1 MKSMTGYGS
10 SAFELPSCP
19 LFFELTIQSVNRK
32 NLDCQIFVPQEWSDI
47 ETKISEWTKDQFIR
61 GRIMIHL
68 KINKKKQNN
77 NGFHLNDTLL
87 DQSIKELS
95 NFCTQRSIPLDLNPS
110 LLIKLNQLLK
120 DQEALPAWKESESII
135 KNAFDEAM
143 TKWQSMRD
151 TEGKALKDDFNQRII
166 TLTDLI
172 DSVESLAASASK
184 DFSQKLIDRLNSM
197 NLEVDLEDDRVLKEI
212 ALFADRS
219 DITEE
224 LTRLKSHVSQFKQF
238 TESPDS
244 IGRKMDFLCIEMFRE
259 MNTIS
264 SKTQQIEVTKNIIEG
279 KNELERIREQVQN
292 IE

>member
-10 SAFELPSCP
+10 STFELPACP
-19 LFFELTIQSVNRK
+19 LFFEFTVQSVNRK
-32 NLDCQIFVPQEWSDI
+32 NLDCQIYVPQEWSDL
-47 ETKISEWTKDQFIR
+47 EPKISEWTKDQFIR
-61 GRIMIHL
+61 GRVMIHL
-68 KINKKKQNN
+68 KINKKKQSNS
-77 NGFHLNDTLL
+77 GFHLNGTLL
-87 DQSIKELS
+87 DQSIQELS
-95 NFCTQRSIPLDLNPS
+95 DFCSQRNIPIDLNPS

-120 DQEALPAWKESESII
+120 DQEALPSWEESESII
-135 KNAFDEAM
+135 KDAFSKALSHWQAM
-143 TKWQSMRD
+143 RT
-151 TEGKALKDDFNQRII
+151 TEGDALRNDFEQRMETLAQLII
-166 TLTDLI
+166 N
-172 DSVESLAASASK
+172 VEALAASASN
-184 DFSQKLIDRLNSM
+184 DFSKKLIDRLNSM
-197 NLEVDLEDDRVLKEI
+197 NLEIDLEDDRVLKEI

-224 LTRLKSHVSQFKQF
+224 LTRLKSHIDQFKHF
-238 TESPDS
+238 IASPES

>member
-1 MKSMTGYGS
+1 MNSMTGYGS
-10 SAFELPSCP
+10 STFELPSCP
-19 LFFELTIQSVNRK
+19 LFFEFTVQSVNRK
-32 NLDCQIFVPQEWSDI
+32 NLDYQIYVPQEWSDL
-47 ETKISEWTKDQFIR
+47 EPKISEWTKDHFVR

-77 NGFHLNDTLL
+77 SGFNLNDTLL

-95 NFCTQRSIPLDLNPS
+95 EFCSQRNIPLDLNPL

-120 DQEALPAWKESESII
+120 DQEALPLWKESESLL
-135 KNAFDEAM
+135 KKAFDQALSH
-143 TKWQSMRD
+143 WQEMRS
-151 TEGKALKDDFNQRII
+151 TEGESLKNDFEERMHKLSQM
-166 TLTDLI
+166 I
-172 DSVESLAASASK
+172 DTVESLAANASN
-184 DFSQKLIDRLNSM
+184 DFSRKLIDRLSSM
-197 NLEVDLEDDRVLKEI
+197 NLELDLNDERVLKEI

-224 LTRLKSHVSQFKQF
+224 ITRLKSHISQFKQF
-238 TESPDS
+238 IASPDS
-244 IGRKMDFLCIEMFRE
+244 IGRKMDFLCIEMLRE

>member
-95 NFCTQRSIPLDLNPS
+95 DFCTQRSIPLDLNPS

-143 TKWQSMRD
+143 TQWQSMRD

-172 DSVESLAASASK
+172 NSVESLSASASK
-184 DFSQKLIDRLNSM
+184 DFSQKLFDRLNSM

>member
-10 SAFELPSCP
+10 SSFELPSCP
-19 LFFELTIQSVNRK
+19 LFFELTVQSVNRK

-47 ETKISEWTKDQFIR
+47 ESKISEWTKEQFVR

-68 KINKKKQNN
+68 KINKRKQNN
-77 NGFHLNDTLL
+77 NGFNLNDTLL
-87 DQSIKELS
+87 DQSIKELGD
-95 NFCTQRSIPLDLNPS
+95 FCEKRSIPLDLNTS

-120 DQEALPAWKESESII
+120 DQESLPSWKGSESII
-135 KNAFDEAM
+135 KDALEEALNH
-143 TKWQSMRD
+143 WQGMRN
-151 TEGKALKDDFNQRII
+151 TEGQSLKNDFAQRLDSLNQ
-166 TLTDLI
+166 LI
-172 DSVESLAASASK
+172 DRLEALAASASK
-184 DFSQKLIDRLNSM
+184 DFSKKLVDRLSSM
-197 NLEVDLEDDRVLKEI
+197 NLEIDLEDDRVLKEI

-224 LTRLKSHVSQFKQF
+224 LTRLKSHISQFRQF
-238 TESPDS
+238 ITSSES

-259 MNTIS
+259 MNTLS

>member
-95 NFCTQRSIPLDLNPS
+95 DFCTQRSIPLDLNPS

-143 TKWQSMRD
+143 TQWQSMRD
-151 TEGKALKDDFNQRII
+151 TEGKALKGDFNQRII
-166 TLTDLI
+166 KLTDLI
-172 DSVESLAASASK
+172 DSVESLSASASK

>member
-32 NLDCQIFVPQEWSDI
+32 NLDCQIYVPQEWSDI

-68 KINKKKQNN
+68 KINKRKQNN

-95 NFCTQRSIPLDLNPS
+95 DFCTHRSIPLDLNPS

-120 DQEALPAWKESESII
+120 DQEALPAWKESESVI
-135 KNAFDEAM
+135 KTAFDEAM
-143 TKWQSMRD
+143 TQWQSMRD
-151 TEGKALKDDFNQRII
+151 TEGQALKDDFNQRII

-172 DSVESLAASASK
+172 DRVESLSTSASK

-197 NLEVDLEDDRVLKEI
+197 NLEIDLEDDRVLKEI